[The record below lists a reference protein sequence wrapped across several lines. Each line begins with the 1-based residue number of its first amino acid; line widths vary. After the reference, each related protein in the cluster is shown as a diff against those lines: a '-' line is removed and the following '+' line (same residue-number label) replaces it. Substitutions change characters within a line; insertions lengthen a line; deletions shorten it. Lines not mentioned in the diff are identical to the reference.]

1 MGRHGIWYIRRG
13 RQVKGP
19 FPAGQ
24 ISQYLV
30 LGRMVLTDEVSQD
43 RETWRPVGSVPDL
56 VPEVLR
62 ADPDDPEA
70 RERLEAARR
79 WADERRGA
87 DAGPWSGGERRAG
100 AAAVHPRPVPAGE
113 GRVSGSWQRL
123 VALGAGAAIMALAVW
138 LGVTLPSANLVSVAR
153 CDAPPAPGVNWSY
166 CRLSGLQ
173 APEARLNGALLN
185 SVELNG
191 ARLTGADLREA
202 DLSYADLSNARL
214 VRADLAGARLKGAS
228 LRGADLAGADLRGA
242 DLSYADL
249 GQARLEGALLEGARL
264 DHAVWTDGRRC
275 RQDSRGT
282 CLASP

>member
-30 LGRMVLTDEVSQD
+30 LGRVVLTDEVSQD
-43 RETWRPVGSVPDL
+43 RETWRPVGAVPDL

-87 DAGPWSGGERRAG
+87 DAGPWSGSERRARGG
-100 AAAVHPRPVPAGE
+100 AAHPRPARPGE
-113 GRVSGSWQRL
+113 GGGSGAWQRL
-123 VALGAGAAIMALAVW
+123 AAVGAGAAIMAVAVW
-138 LGVTLPSANLVSVAR
+138 LGFTLPSASLVSAAR

-173 APEARLNGALLN
+173 APGARLEGALLN
-185 SVELNG
+185 SVELDG

-202 DLSYADLSNARL
+202 DLSYADLGNARL

-249 GQARLEGALLEGARL
+249 SRARLEGARLEGARL

-275 RQDSRGT
+275 RRGSLGT
-282 CLASP
+282 CLAAP